1 METERR
7 RENQRTRFVLLHLP
21 AHKSKAAVY
30 KKKNS
35 KYIFARFRQK
45 SRCCPPLG
53 AGAIFLWPAAQA
65 RGVWGAEPPSNA
77 LFEEWTEGPFL
88 K

>member
-35 KYIFARFRQK
+35 KYNCR
-45 SRCCPPLG
+45 
-53 AGAIFLWPAAQA
+53 AISSERVGKKGSCHADI
-65 RGVWGAEPPSNA
+65 AEVAKP
-77 LFEEWTEGPFL
+77 
-88 K
+88 